1 MCLGPV
7 LRDRLKGPRKSV
19 ANAARP
25 NHNNGSLTL
34 LSVVVVVAVMYFARV
49 LFIPLA
55 LAILLAFL
63 LGPLAMRLR
72 RWGLGRRTSAL
83 VVVLV
88 SFVIL
93 GVIGLVVSSQLNDLA
108 HKLPEYQQNIHRKFE
123 SLRHSGGGF
132 MTRFSRLAQ
141 SINAELTPSPSK
153 GSPPEERPVPVEV
166 RHAAFSPVGLVSTVL
181 GSALSVLLTAAI
193 VIVIVIFML
202 IQREDLRDRLLRL
215 AGESR
220 VNVTTQ
226 VLEDAAHRVSRYLLA
241 QLVVN
246 AAYGLV
252 VGIGLYLV
260 GLPNPMLWAVLA
272 ALLRYIPYLGIW
284 VAASMSALVAVAVE
298 PGWLKLALVFVIY
311 GGTDV
316 ILYNFV
322 EPWFYGTSTGVS
334 PLGVLVAAV
343 FWTWLWG
350 PVGLLLAMPLTV
362 CLVVVGRYVPNLEF
376 LSVMLSDEEVLTP
389 ETRFYQRLLA
399 MDLDEATDVAEEFL
413 KGRSLEE
420 LYDKVVIPA
429 LSLAEEDRHRGK
441 LDEERQKFIFEN
453 ARAVIQDIAGRA
465 QELIKGTKSRAH
477 AVAKPQEL
485 QPDKPL
491 EEGATV
497 VCIPARDQADELAAV
512 MLSQLATQRGITAK
526 ALSADELAGEYLEQV
541 GKEGARI
548 ACVQAVPPFGYMHA
562 RYLCRR
568 LRAQF
573 PELKVIAAILTERD
587 PEETRKRQP
596 GIDANEVA
604 TSLERALSEILSLA
618 ASNAHPASQPAAA
631 AG

>member
-1 MCLGPV
+1 
-7 LRDRLKGPRKSV
+7 
-19 ANAARP
+19 
-25 NHNNGSLTL
+25 
-34 LSVVVVVAVMYFARV
+34 MYFARI
-49 LFIPLA
+49 LLIPLA

-83 VVVLV
+83 TVVLV
-88 SFVIL
+88 SFALL
-93 GVIGLVVSSQLNDLA
+93 GVIGVVVSSQLTDLA

-123 SLRHSGGGF
+123 SLRHSGGGLI
-132 MTRFSRLAQ
+132 TRFSRLTQ
-141 SINAELTPSPSK
+141 SINAELTPS
-153 GSPPEERPVPVEV
+153 SPKSTTAEERPVPVEV
-166 RHAAFSPVGLVSTVL
+166 RRAVFSPMELVRAVL
-181 GSALSVLLTAAI
+181 GSAFSVLLTA
-193 VIVIVIFML
+193 VVVVVIVIFML

-246 AAYGLV
+246 VAYGV
-252 VGIGLYLV
+252 VIGIGLYFV

-284 VAASMSALVAVAVE
+284 VAACMPALIAVAVE
-298 PGWLKLALVFVIY
+298 PGWIKLALVFGIY

-316 ILYNFV
+316 LLYNFV

-334 PLGVLVAAV
+334 ALGVLVAAV

-350 PVGLLLAMPLTV
+350 PVGLLLATPLTV

-399 MDLDEATDVAEEFL
+399 MDLGEATEIAEEFL
-413 KGRSLEE
+413 KGRSLDQ

-453 ARAVIQDIAGRA
+453 ARVVIHDIASRA
-465 QELIKGTKSRAH
+465 QELMNGEKSSGRTA
-477 AVAKPQEL
+477 ARPQDP
-485 QPDKPL
+485 QPEKSL
-491 EEGATV
+491 EGPATV
-497 VCIPARDQADELAAV
+497 VCIPARDEADELAAV
-512 MLSQLATQRGITAK
+512 MLSQLAAQRGIAAK
-526 ALSADELAGEYLEQV
+526 ALSSEELAGEYLVQV

-573 PELKVIAAILTERD
+573 PELQVIAAILTERD
-587 PEETRKRQP
+587 PEETRKRKP
-596 GIDANEVA
+596 SIDANEVA
-604 TSLERALSEILSLA
+604 TSLQTALSEILSLA
-618 ASNAHPASQPAAA
+618 SPNTCPANPPAVT